1 MPVADVLL
9 EDRLRALGEALEFRD
24 EDTLVDDVLG
34 AVDVRPPSR
43 WRRPLLVA
51 AAAVLIALTVALA
64 VPSSRETIARWLG
77 FDDYRIERVDV
88 IPPTVTVPPE
98 PAGISLEE
106 AADRTG
112 VTPMVSPELGPP
124 REIQAPLGR
133 YILVRYDE
141 ALVATL
147 PGTLDQ
153 GTFGKLG
160 TMGMD
165 VQAVDVG
172 GAPGYW
178 ISGGPH
184 VFLYT
189 DADGVH
195 REVRAAA
202 DTLVWQRGDTIVRI
216 EGDLTLERALEIAAT
231 LREP

>member
-1 MPVADVLL
+1 MADVLL
-9 EDRLRALGEALEFRD
+9 EDRLQALGEALDFRD
-24 EDTLVDDVLG
+24 EDTLVHDVL
-34 AVDVRPPSR
+34 AALEERPARR
-43 WRRPLLVA
+43 WRRPFLA
-51 AAAVLIALTVALA
+51 AAAVVLVTMIVALA

-98 PAGISLEE
+98 PAGLSLEE
-106 AADRTG
+106 AATRTG
-112 VTPMVSPELGPP
+112 ITPMVAPELGPP
-124 REIQAPLGR
+124 REVQAPLGR
-133 YILVRYDE
+133 YVVVRYDE

-147 PGTLDQ
+147 PGTLDE

-160 TMGMD
+160 TAGFD
-165 VQAVDVG
+165 VRAVEVG

-184 VFLYT
+184 AFLYT
-189 DADGVH
+189 DADGVA
-195 REVRAAA
+195 REVRVAE

-216 EGDLTLERALEIAAT
+216 EGDLTLERAQEIAAM

>member
-1 MPVADVLL
+1 MADVLL
-9 EDRLRALGEALEFRD
+9 EDRLQALGEALDFRD
-24 EDTLVDDVLG
+24 EDTLVHDVL
-34 AVDVRPPSR
+34 AALEVRPARR

-51 AAAVLIALTVALA
+51 AAVVLVAMIVALA

-98 PAGISLEE
+98 PASLSLEE
-106 AADRTG
+106 AATRTG
-112 VTPMVSPELGPP
+112 ITPMVAPELGPP
-124 REIQAPLGR
+124 REVQAPLGR
-133 YILVRYDE
+133 YVVVRYDE

-147 PGTLDQ
+147 PGTLDE

-160 TMGMD
+160 TAGFD
-165 VQAVDVG
+165 VRAVEVG

-184 VFLYT
+184 AFLYT
-189 DADGVH
+189 DADGVA
-195 REVRAAA
+195 REVRVAE
-202 DTLVWQRGDTIVRI
+202 DTLVWQTGHTIVRI
-216 EGDLTLERALEIAAT
+216 EGDLTLERAQEIAAM